1 MSFGFVQS
9 RSVPVKS
16 LSAIRK
22 EKSQQADKKDGN
34 DNILGDLALPDLG
47 NMLGDMGNLF
57 PWASPSKPAAK
68 KP

>member
-1 MSFGFVQS
+1 MLRLSFGFVQS

-34 DNILGDLALPDLG
+34 DNILGDQVRLLVTSSHQIKGFYKETHKL
-47 NMLGDMGNLF
+47 
-57 PWASPSKPAAK
+57 SRK
-68 KP
+68 

>member
-47 NMLGDMGNLF
+47 NMLGDMGNLLS
-57 PWASPSKPAAK
+57 WASPSKPAAK